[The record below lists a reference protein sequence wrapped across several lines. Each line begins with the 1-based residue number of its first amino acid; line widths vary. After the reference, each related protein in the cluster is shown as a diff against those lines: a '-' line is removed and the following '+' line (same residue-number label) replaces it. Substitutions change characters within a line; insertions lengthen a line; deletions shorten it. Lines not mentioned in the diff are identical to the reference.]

1 MFNVAKLFD
10 CDKSDEVKCI
20 FFNLLLTAVKP
31 RTKVKAVIEEAGA
44 GRAWYGVQIRRTN
57 TDDSNFNTLKPRLAN
72 GFCEFVSEQFKTLG
86 TDVLK
91 ATSPLFD
98 LSNWP
103 EDTTEL
109 ATFGTTEQNVFTKHF
124 HPVQETCKLCISGS
138 SWARMA

>member
-1 MFNVAKLFD
+1 MAKLFD
-10 CDKSDEVKCI
+10 CGISDEVKCI
-20 FFNLLLTAVKP
+20 FFNVLLTADKL

-44 GRAWYGVQIRRTN
+44 RRAWHGVQICRTN

-86 TDVLK
+86 TRVQK

-103 EDTTEL
+103 EDTTKL
-109 ATFGTTEQNVFTKHF
+109 ATFGTT
-124 HPVQETCKLCISGS
+124 
-138 SWARMA
+138 